1 MTEYHIFVINLERCV
16 EKRKKME
23 NRLNGLN
30 FTIMDACDGKNLSIS
45 ELEKMNVGVL
55 KEWKDPH
62 SGRNITWG
70 EVGCALSH
78 YKIYEHCVKNNIE
91 NAVIFEDDA
100 IPSNIDTLD
109 DDINDC
115 LKLITEWMNHFFLR
129 LNSAKTK
136 ILVFIP
142 PNIRNEM

>member
-1 MTEYHIFVINLERCV
+1 MTKYHIFVINLKRCV

-91 NAVIFEDDA
+91 RIRAGLDSGKLFNMLNA
-100 IPSNIDTLD
+100 PY
-109 DDINDC
+109 
-115 LKLITEWMNHFFLR
+115 
-129 LNSAKTK
+129 SARPVAS
-136 ILVFIP
+136 IA
-142 PNIRNEM
+142 